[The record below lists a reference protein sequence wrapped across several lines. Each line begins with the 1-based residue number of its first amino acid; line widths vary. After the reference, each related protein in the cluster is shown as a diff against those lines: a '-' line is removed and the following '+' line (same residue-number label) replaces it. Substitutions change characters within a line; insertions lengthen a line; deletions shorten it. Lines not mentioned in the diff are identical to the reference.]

1 MGREHAFST
10 RYESRF
16 FRQCAKLRVRPW
28 LCENASPDIGL
39 GFPVAVWL
47 GLQNSGNMIV
57 RPNLGNRFDQLLGA
71 YQIDHSLDV
80 VC

>member
-1 MGREHAFST
+1 MGGLGGLVKGITGVVMDSP
-10 RYESRF
+10 
-16 FRQCAKLRVRPW
+16 RPW